1 MKKLIMVATLAAS
14 SIAHSAEYKRI
25 SGSGSGP
32 EFDTLIT
39 RPDTFSNHLRYSFR
53 DNSGFEG
60 VYRVVER
67 KSRNRW
73 LDASSPN
80 QSPALVIKGDTVTF
94 ESLYNG
100 KVVNSQIF
108 IKIK

>member
-1 MKKLIMVATLAAS
+1 MKFLIMAVVLTAS
-14 SIAHSAEYKRI
+14 FMAHSAEYKRI
-25 SGSGSGP
+25 SGSGP
-32 EFDTLIT
+32 EYDTLIT
-39 RPDTFSNHLRYSFR
+39 RPDTFSNRLRYSFR

-60 VYRVVER
+60 VYRIVER

-80 QSPALVIKGDTVTF
+80 QSPALVIKGDTVIF

-108 IKIK
+108 KEIK